1 MVELVWDAAANG
13 NAGNTVAAAGSQV
26 AATYCSG
33 KRLPTK
39 ADLDALRTATAAAQ
53 ALAKYPKGRPY
64 LITDASGKSFQTYQL
79 ATGATANYVAK
90 GTPTPY
96 VMCVTSGDV
105 RYQSMTN
112 PPLYG
117 ATNTLVSDGT
127 WQTIGTVYAEGGAT
141 GASPTILGTPVNGG
155 TGKLG
160 AANFR
165 LTPAGCQG
173 GTCTLEAK
181 AGANEYGTAT
191 AQIANA
197 VYATST
203 VNVATTFLQNA
214 LVTAAAATTD
224 NVKPDGTSANVITLT
239 LKDVKGDPVPAGTKV
254 KLKYGVT
261 SNDGLAPT
269 ITPANNGTATV
280 DARGQV
286 TLNIKSK
293 QAGTVTVTNPQVVG
307 GLPPQPMST
316 AVTFKPRG
324 SSSALSP
331 SDFVLVPGDVSH
343 NGAVGLCLSANARLP
358 HYYELQA
365 LFLSATSATKIGEQ
379 NDEMKKKYGWTN
391 RFYWSLEYSTS
402 VSIQGTGVG
411 VVNSDS
417 FYYVDMLNGLLDSK
431 IPQSA
436 AVACIPL

>member
-1 MVELVWDAAANG
+1 M
-13 NAGNTVAAAGSQV
+13 
-26 AATYCSG
+26 
-33 KRLPTK
+33 
-39 ADLDALRTATAAAQ
+39 
-53 ALAKYPKGRPY
+53 AK
-64 LITDASGKSFQTYQL
+64 S
-79 ATGATANYVAK
+79 
-90 GTPTPY
+90 TPSPY

-112 PPLYG
+112 PPLFG

-141 GASPTILGTPVNGG
+141 DASPTVLGTPVNGG

-165 LTPAGCQG
+165 LTPAGCKG

-181 AGANEYGTAT
+181 ASADEYGTAT

-214 LVTAAAATTD
+214 LVAAATATTD

-239 LKDVKGDPVPAGTKV
+239 LKDVKGEPVPAGTKV

-286 TLNIKSK
+286 TLNIKSN

-324 SSSALSP
+324 SASALSP
-331 SDFVLVPGDVSH
+331 SDFVLFNNAGGTSHQDAVSI
-343 NGAVGLCLSANARLP
+343 CANAQARLP
-358 HYYELQA
+358 HYYELQI
-365 LFLSATSATKIGEQ
+365 LFLNATSATQIGQ
-379 NDEMKKKYGWTN
+379 SNDEMKKKYGWEYN
-391 RFYWSLEYSTS
+391 LYWSLEFATS
-402 VSIQGTGVG
+402 ASFNVLQ
-411 VVNSDS
+411 NSDA
-417 FYYVDMLNGLLDSK
+417 FYYVDMRNGK
-431 IPQSA
+431 VATQEYKTA
-436 AVACIPL
+436 AVACIRL